1 MQSNWY
7 GGILQL
13 NYNIPFKVTPHRQKD
28 VPCEGKV
35 SVFLQETSELIK
47 NHIRRCQ
54 GIYFKAQEGSPF
66 SGEASF
72 SEDKP
77 VFIIPF
83 FIKVCFNLN
92 VLSALQTHLNRESS
106 VLIIYFIPYRSCL
119 SNLKL
124 EKI

>member
-1 MQSNWY
+1 MP
-7 GGILQL
+7 L
-13 NYNIPFKVTPHRQKD
+13 KVIPHRQKD
-28 VPCEGKV
+28 VPCGGKV

-47 NHIRRCQ
+47 NHIRGCQ

-72 SEDKP
+72 SEDKS

-83 FIKVCFNLN
+83 FIKVCFNLKI
-92 VLSALQTHLNRESS
+92 LSALQTHLNREST

-119 SNLKL
+119 SNFNF
-124 EKI
+124 KIIDFLQQDMTAYCA